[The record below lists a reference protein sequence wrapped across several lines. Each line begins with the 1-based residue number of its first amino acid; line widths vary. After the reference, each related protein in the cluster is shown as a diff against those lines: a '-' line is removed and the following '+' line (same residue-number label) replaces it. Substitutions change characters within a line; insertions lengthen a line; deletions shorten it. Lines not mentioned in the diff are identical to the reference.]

1 VERYVRIGLVN
12 KDVDHEVAGRVDM
25 RRIETEKVTPV
36 QVLTRDLTVLSDRSK
51 TAARGRRMETAE
63 LTTVIDPATVPAS
76 A

>member
-1 VERYVRIGLVN
+1 
-12 KDVDHEVAGRVDM
+12 M